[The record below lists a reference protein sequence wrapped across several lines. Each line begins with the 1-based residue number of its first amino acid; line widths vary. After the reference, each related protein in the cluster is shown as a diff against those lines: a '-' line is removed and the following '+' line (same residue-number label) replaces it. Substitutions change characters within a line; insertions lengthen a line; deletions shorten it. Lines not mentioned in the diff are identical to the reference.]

1 MEPRA
6 GDVVTKNVRLVRLLG
21 RGGMGSVW
29 VARHESLDVDV
40 AVKFVSRELL
50 SGGDPL
56 VIERFRR
63 EAKLAAKIESPH
75 VVRVFD
81 HGLTKEGTPYIV
93 MEMLRG
99 ESLAERIAQKK
110 RISPA
115 DAARIVSEVASGLA
129 IAHTVGIVHRDIKPH
144 NVFLAHSGAGF
155 EIAKILDFGIAKAT
169 TAGEDILKEAK
180 TATGVLIGT
189 PQYMSPE
196 QLMRAGPPDAG
207 ADLWALAVV
216 AYEMVT
222 GKVPFAGETL
232 AGTLIAITRAE
243 IQPPSSSIPQA
254 PPRMDSFFARALAAD
269 AMLRFSSA
277 SELAS
282 AFVDAVGGMSS
293 APQITLSSTTKPNPM
308 LSIETSPDLATDEF
322 VALGTGGSKLEPT
335 REAPTRAEYAETKVD
350 SSQFH
355 TGVSNFPPAA
365 RDSAA
370 PSGPKPP
377 DADATQPSVDDAPL
391 RKPSGGSLAPRT
403 GQPIEVA
410 VPEPLPPATSE
421 PSKRRGGV
429 LIAAGLG
436 AVVLVGVVAYGAGH
450 RTTPSPPNTHTA
462 VTEEASVVSTAR
474 TSAAPSASEL
484 ASVPS
489 SAPAPKPVQAFKKQA
504 VKAGKIATD
513 ELWVPDFWVQRE
525 ASDVGQSF
533 LAAETAC
540 RMKKLALCSEAQF
553 DRACQAFSELGADA
567 SWTFTSEAGGFVV
580 RGGASGCAARLVV
593 PVEDVEPSRSTL
605 CCTRAVAMGGDLDK
619 FGAPRNA
626 TTTVLIY
633 ENRFNLGQGDRI
645 AKDSTGAIGFFGQR
659 LEGTKLADAISWMSK
674 TMAVHVERCKL
685 TLVPSDPDSAW
696 MAACQGLEIDL
707 PPDTGEKGPRVSV
720 GAKQVFQ
727 RFEYTGSSLLRDV
740 RTWQHPRRII
750 EKPAGVGP

>member
-1 MEPRA
+1 
-6 GDVVTKNVRLVRLLG
+6 
-21 RGGMGSVW
+21 MGSVW

-99 ESLAERIAQKK
+99 ESLAERIADKK
-110 RISPA
+110 RIAPG

-243 IQPPSSSIPQA
+243 IQPPSSSIPEA

-269 AMLRFSSA
+269 AMLRFA
-277 SELAS
+277 TATELAN

-293 APQITLSSTTKPNPM
+293 APQITSSSKTTKPNPM

-322 VALGTGGSKLEPT
+322 VALGTGSKLEAV
-335 REAPTRAEYAETKVD
+335 REAPTRAEYAETKID

-355 TGVSNFPPAA
+355 TGVSQFPPAA
-365 RDSAA
+365 GDSE
-370 PSGPKPP
+370 PPLGPKTP

-391 RKPSGGSLAPRT
+391 RKPSGGSVAPK
-403 GQPIEVA
+403 QVEVA
-410 VPEPLPPATSE
+410 TAEPLATKPAQ
-421 PSKRRGGV
+421 PARGRGGL

-450 RTTPSPPNTHTA
+450 RETPTPPGSRTA
-462 VTEEASVVSTAR
+462 VEEGSVAPTVR
-474 TSAAPSASEL
+474 TSAPPSASEVV
-484 ASVPS
+484 AVPS
-489 SAPAPKPVQAFKKQA
+489 SAPAPRPVQAFKKQA
-504 VKAGKIATD
+504 VKAGKIARD

-540 RMKKLALCSEAQF
+540 RTKKLALCSEAQF
-553 DRACQAFSELGADA
+553 DRACESFAELGADQT
-567 SWTFTSEAGGFVV
+567 WTFTSEAGGFVV
-580 RGGASGCAARLVV
+580 RGGGSTGCAARTVV
-593 PVEDVEPSRSTL
+593 PVEDVEPARSTM
-605 CCTRAVAMGGDLDK
+605 CCTRAIAMGGDLDK

-645 AKDSTGAIGFFGQR
+645 AKDSTGGIGFFGQR

-674 TMAVHVERCKL
+674 TMAVNIERCKL

-696 MAACQGLEIDL
+696 MAACQGLEMDL
-707 PPDTGEKGPRVSV
+707 PADPSGKGPRISV

-740 RTWQHPRRII
+740 RTWQHPRRVI
-750 EKPAGVGP
+750 EKPEGTGQ